1 MGTATA
7 AHAVTG
13 AVAVAHS
20 KLSTATVAHAVV
32 TGTAQSHGVGVTIQ
46 TSTTTSSTVS
56 STQVT
61 GD

>member
-1 MGTATA
+1 MGVDAT
-7 AHAVTG
+7 HAVTG
-13 AVAVAHS
+13 AVAVGHS
-20 KLSTATVAHAVV
+20 RLSTATVAHEVV

-46 TSTTTSSTVS
+46 TTTTTSSTVS